1 MNTTTTLP
9 SSCVY
14 NKPVTTYDYE
24 SMRDRL
30 AENDAINYGFAHE
43 LGKKDLYQII
53 RNGIKG
59 YDNMTDDE
67 LVSVHFDV
75 FGYVDYK

>member
-1 MNTTTTLP
+1 MNTTKLP
-9 SSCVY
+9 SKCVY

-24 SMRDRL
+24 LMRDRL
-30 AENDAINYGFAHE
+30 AENDAINYAFAHE

-67 LVSVHFDV
+67 LVSTHFDV

>member
-1 MNTTTTLP
+1 MNITKP
-9 SSCVY
+9 SKCIY
-14 NKPVTTYDYE
+14 NKLVTTYDYE
-24 SMRDRL
+24 LMRDTL
-30 AENDAINYGFAHE
+30 AENDAINYAFAHD

-53 RNGIKG
+53 RKGIKG

-67 LVSVHFDV
+67 IVSTHFDV